1 MTFQNNESGRIIILV
16 LVTVFALSAFWFIGL
31 SVTGL
36 ELKAVGGK
44 KSDAQQL
51 FDAEAGL
58 NAAMENFDALV
69 GSMSNDVTT
78 AVVYNTIK
86 DPTSSAIPANQ
97 RVVAEVTLRP
107 IQDEDAT
114 IAQAN
119 DQPVQKHMSTPPAGS
134 SSGVNSTV
142 TRRYS
147 INSVAGNREVQAGV
161 YRIVP
166 K

>member
-1 MTFQNNESGRIIILV
+1 MTSIYAIYAIIIGGIV
-16 LVTVFALSAFWFIGL
+16 ISEIQAYQDAIAAYIAN
-31 SVTGL
+31 
-36 ELKAVGGK
+36 KAK
-44 KSDAQQL
+44 KRVKSKAQQF

-58 NAAMENFDALV
+58 NVAMEKFGDFAVSL
-69 GSMSNDVTT
+69 GADVTT

-86 DPTSSAIPANQ
+86 DPTSSADPAAQ
-97 RVVAEVTLRP
+97 RVVAEITLRP
-107 IQDEDAT
+107 IQSDITVAT
-114 IAQAN
+114 TNGQPAQSH
-119 DQPVQKHMSTPPAGS
+119 QSTPPAGS

-147 INSVAGNREVQAGV
+147 INSVAGDKELQIGV

>member
-1 MTFQNNESGRIIILV
+1 MNAHNNENGRIILLV
-16 LVTVFALSAFWFIGL
+16 LVTVFALSAFWFVAL
-31 SVTGL
+31 TSTGN
-36 ELKAVGGK
+36 ELQWVGGS
-44 KSDAQQL
+44 KSGAQQF

-58 NAAMENFDALV
+58 NVAMERFDGLANSLGTV
-69 GSMSNDVTT
+69 VTT

-86 DPTSSAIPANQ
+86 DPTSSADPAAQ
-97 RVVAEVTLRP
+97 RGVARITLRP
-107 IQDEDAT
+107 IQSDAT
-114 IAQAN
+114 VAAANGQPAQS
-119 DQPVQKHMSTPPAGS
+119 HESTPPAGS

-147 INSVAGNREVQAGV
+147 INSVAGQKELQVGV

>member
-1 MTFQNNESGRIIILV
+1 MNVHNNEDGRVIILV
-16 LVTVFALSAFWFIGL
+16 LITVFTLSAFWVVAL
-31 SVTGL
+31 TSTGY
-36 ELKAVGGK
+36 ELQWVGGS
-44 KSDAQQL
+44 KSKAQKF

-58 NAAMENFDALV
+58 NVAMEKFGDFADSL
-69 GSMSNDVTT
+69 SADVTT

-86 DPTSSAIPANQ
+86 DPTSAADPVNQ
-97 RVVAEVTLRP
+97 RVVAEITLRP
-107 IQDEDAT
+107 IQSDAGVAVT
-114 IAQAN
+114 NGQPAQR
-119 DQPVQKHMSTPPAGS
+119 HESTPPAGS

-147 INSVAGNREVQAGV
+147 INSVAGGKELQIGV